1 MLHPCV
7 SMDPQALSFS
17 NSCHGLMVRL
27 FLQEPCKRSCKQ
39 IASFLPRQLHA
50 QVGRH
55 VATLGLDFQCCQA
68 RHPHAF
74 LSRRRIE
81 DDSPELFRRLFWAA
95 EIQLQQI
102 LGHVETSQASC
113 TTSTSISYLNM
124 QTIRYKATKSSNAE
138 QSRAQHSRA
147 LHSSHQHR
155 PGWKI

>member
-147 LHSSHQHR
+147 LQSSHQHR